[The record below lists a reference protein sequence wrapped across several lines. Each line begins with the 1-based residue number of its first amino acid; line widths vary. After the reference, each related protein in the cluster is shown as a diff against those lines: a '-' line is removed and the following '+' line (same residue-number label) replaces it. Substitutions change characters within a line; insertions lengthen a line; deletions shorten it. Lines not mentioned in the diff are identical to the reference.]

1 MSYYLFCHLCHWT
14 DEGNRCRF
22 LAFPGGG
29 IRHRPVRG
37 NDDCVVLPCSTED
50 LYISRAVTPN
60 GDGQNDTF
68 EVGGLDL
75 CDFTFDVKIFNRWGH
90 MVFESGDYQNNWD
103 GYNYGGGMTIG
114 SATELPSGTYYYV
127 LNIIDSGYKPM
138 TGYIYLGT
146 N

>member
-1 MSYYLFCHLCHWT
+1 MFDPESVAIGSYNFTYTSSTGTCNFNVT
-14 DEGNRCRF
+14 VTVN
-22 LAFPGGG
+22 
-29 IRHRPVRG
+29 V

-90 MVFESGDYQNNWD
+90 MVFESSDYQNNWD

-127 LNIIDSGYKPM
+127 LNIMDSGFKPM